1 MKCLGIGL
9 IVRNVYKEKMF
20 TIEKEDGREPPYKP
34 FCYKEIKRNR

>member
-20 TIEKEDGREPPYKP
+20 TIEKEDGREAP
-34 FCYKEIKRNR
+34 